1 MKWPTVPMPPEDAA
15 LFRRV
20 ALDLVRHFG
29 DDDERLR
36 DCFLGRISLKRFT
49 ASQRRKLKACLVEL
63 ELLIGKLLEYPGYRR
78 H

>member
-1 MKWPTVPMPPEDAA
+1 MKWPTGPMPEADAA

-20 ALDLVRHFG
+20 ALDLVRHFA

-36 DCFLGRISLKRFT
+36 DCFLGRINLKRFT
-49 ASQRRKLKACLVEL
+49 ATERRKLEVILAGL
-63 ELLIGKLLEYPGYRR
+63 EQLIGEILGFPGYRR